1 MEYQMQISKPDNFY
15 DLVVVGGGMVGAS
28 FCCALEQTLGETPLS
43 ILVIEAISPNTNSA
57 KQSSFD
63 ARSTA
68 LSFGS
73 RKFLEG
79 IGLWQAL
86 DDAISA
92 IHEIQVSDR
101 GRLGCVEIN
110 RDEQGVEALGYVVE
124 NKRLGQVLN
133 ARLNESGKIN
143 LLCPALVSSVK
154 ATEKGMLLGLNH
166 GDTETSVDASLVV
179 LADGGKSP
187 VCEQLGIEQS
197 IERYDQHA
205 LIANIVLEKPHQHV
219 AFERFTDTGPLAVLP
234 LQLIDGKNRGS
245 LVWTLSVEQAAQYRE
260 MNEEKLLPLLQER
273 FGYKLGKI
281 LEIGETFVYPLSLS
295 IAKEQVRPGLALLGN
310 VAHSLHPVAGQGLNL
325 ALRDTRALVDV
336 LINAKQRGL
345 GLGEMNVLL
354 EYVARQQADQATT
367 TQFTHNITK
376 LFSSN
381 NEAKVWLRKFG
392 LVALELLPT
401 LRRSLAERA
410 MGLSKS

>member
-1 MEYQMQISKPDNFY
+1 MEYQVQISKPDNFY

-28 FCCALEQTLGETPLS
+28 FCCALEQALGETPLS
-43 ILVIEAISPNTNSA
+43 ILVIEAISPNANSA

-86 DDAISA
+86 DDAVSA

-336 LINAKQRGL
+336 LINPKQRDL

>member
-1 MEYQMQISKPDNFY
+1 MQISKPDNFY

>member
-1 MEYQMQISKPDNFY
+1 MQISKPNKSY

-28 FCCALEQTLGETPLS
+28 FCCALEEAMGENPLS
-43 ILVIEAISPNTNSA
+43 ILVIEAILPNAYSS
-57 KQSSFD
+57 KQSSLD

-73 RKFLEG
+73 RKFFED
-79 IGLWQAL
+79 IGLWQTL
-86 DDAISA
+86 GDAVSA

-101 GRLGCVEIN
+101 GRLGSVEIN
-110 RDEQGVEALGYVVE
+110 RNDQNVEALGYVVE
-124 NKRLGQVLN
+124 NKKLGQVLST
-133 ARLNESGKIN
+133 RLNKSEKIEF
-143 LLCPALVSSVK
+143 LCPALVSSVK
-154 ATEKGMLLGLNH
+154 AAEKGMLLGLHH
-166 GDTETSVDASLVV
+166 GDIETSIDASLVV

-187 VCEQLGIEQS
+187 VCEQLAIARS
-197 IERYDQHA
+197 LERYDQYA
-205 LIANIVLEKPHQHV
+205 LIATIVFEKAHQHI

-234 LQLIDGKNRGS
+234 LKSIDGKNRGS
-245 LVWTLSVEQAAQYRE
+245 LVWTLSAEQAAQYRE
-260 MNEEKLLPLLQER
+260 LGEELLPLLQER

-310 VAHSLHPVAGQGLNL
+310 VAHTLHPVAGQGFNL
-325 ALRDTRALVDV
+325 ALRDAQALVDV
-336 LINAKQRGL
+336 LISAKEQGL

-354 EYVARQQADQATT
+354 KYVARQEADQATT
-367 TQFTHNITK
+367 TQFTHNIIK

-392 LVALELLPT
+392 LVAIELLPT
-401 LRRSLAERA
+401 LRRGLAERA
-410 MGLSKS
+410 MGLGKS

>member
-1 MEYQMQISKPDNFY
+1 MQISKPKKSY

-28 FCCALEQTLGETPLS
+28 FCCALEEAMGENPLS
-43 ILVIEAISPNTNSA
+43 ILVIEAILPNAYSS
-57 KQSSFD
+57 KQSSLD

-73 RKFLEG
+73 RKFFED
-79 IGLWQAL
+79 IGLWQTL
-86 DDAISA
+86 GDAVSA

-101 GRLGCVEIN
+101 GRLGSVEIN
-110 RDEQGVEALGYVVE
+110 RNDQNVEALGYVVE
-124 NKRLGQVLN
+124 NKKLGQVLST
-133 ARLNESGKIN
+133 RLNKSEKIEF
-143 LLCPALVSSVK
+143 LCPALVSSVK
-154 ATEKGMLLGLNH
+154 AAETGMLLGLHH
-166 GDTETSVDASLVV
+166 GDSQTSIDASLVV

-187 VCEQLGIEQS
+187 VCEQLAIARS
-197 IERYDQHA
+197 LERYDQYA
-205 LIANIVLEKPHQHV
+205 LIANIVFEKAHQHI

-234 LQLIDGKNRGS
+234 LKSIDGKNRGS
-245 LVWTLSVEQAAQYRE
+245 LVWTLSAEQAAQYRE
-260 MNEEKLLPLLQER
+260 LGEELLPLLQER

-310 VAHSLHPVAGQGLNL
+310 VAHTLHPVAGQGLNL
-325 ALRDTRALVDV
+325 ALRDARALVDV
-336 LINAKQRGL
+336 LISAKEQGL

-354 EYVARQQADQATT
+354 KYVARQEADQATT
-367 TQFTHNITK
+367 TQFTHNIIK

-392 LVALELLPT
+392 LIAIELLPM
-401 LRRSLAERA
+401 LRRGLAERA
-410 MGLSKS
+410 MGLGKS

>member
-1 MEYQMQISKPDNFY
+1 MQISKPNKSY

-28 FCCALEQTLGETPLS
+28 FCCALEEAMGENPLS
-43 ILVIEAISPNTNSA
+43 ILVIDAILPNAYSS
-57 KQSSFD
+57 KQSSLD

-73 RKFLEG
+73 RKFFED
-79 IGLWQAL
+79 IGLWQTL
-86 DDAISA
+86 GDAVSA

-101 GRLGCVEIN
+101 GRLGSVEIN
-110 RDEQGVEALGYVVE
+110 RNDQNVEALGYVVE
-124 NKRLGQVLN
+124 NKKLGQVLST
-133 ARLNESGKIN
+133 RLNKSEKIEF
-143 LLCPALVSSVK
+143 LCPALVSSVK
-154 ATEKGMLLGLNH
+154 AAETGMLLGLHH
-166 GDTETSVDASLVV
+166 GDSQTSIDASLVV

-187 VCEQLGIEQS
+187 VCEQLAIARS
-197 IERYDQHA
+197 LERYDQYA
-205 LIANIVLEKPHQHV
+205 LIANIVFEKAHQHI

-234 LQLIDGKNRGS
+234 LKSIDGKNRGS
-245 LVWTLSVEQAAQYRE
+245 LVWTLSAEQAAQYRE
-260 MNEEKLLPLLQER
+260 LGEELLPLLQER

-310 VAHSLHPVAGQGLNL
+310 VAHTLHPVAGQGLNL
-325 ALRDTRALVDV
+325 ALRDARALVDV
-336 LINAKQRGL
+336 LISAREQGL

-354 EYVARQQADQATT
+354 KYVARQEADQATI
-367 TQFTHNITK
+367 TQFTHNIIK

-392 LVALELLPT
+392 LVAIELLPT
-401 LRRSLAERA
+401 LRRGLAERA
-410 MGLSKS
+410 MGLCKS

>member
-1 MEYQMQISKPDNFY
+1 MQISKPNKSY

-28 FCCALEQTLGETPLS
+28 FCCALEEAMGENPLS
-43 ILVIEAISPNTNSA
+43 ILVIEAILPNAYSS
-57 KQSSFD
+57 KQSSLD

-73 RKFLEG
+73 RKFFED
-79 IGLWQAL
+79 IGLWQTL
-86 DDAISA
+86 GDAVSA

-101 GRLGCVEIN
+101 GRLGSVEIN
-110 RDEQGVEALGYVVE
+110 RNDQNVEALGYVVE
-124 NKRLGQVLN
+124 NKKLGQVLST
-133 ARLNESGKIN
+133 RLNKSEKIEF
-143 LLCPALVSSVK
+143 LCPALVSSVK
-154 ATEKGMLLGLNH
+154 AAEKGMLLGLHH
-166 GDTETSVDASLVV
+166 GDIQTSINASLVV

-187 VCEQLGIEQS
+187 VCEQLAIARS
-197 IERYDQHA
+197 LERYDQYA
-205 LIANIVLEKPHQHV
+205 LIANIVFEKAHQHI

-234 LQLIDGKNRGS
+234 LKSIDGKNRGS
-245 LVWTLSVEQAAQYRE
+245 LVWTLSAEQAAQYRE
-260 MNEEKLLPLLQER
+260 LGEELLPLLQER

-310 VAHSLHPVAGQGLNL
+310 VAHTLHPVAGQGFNL
-325 ALRDTRALVDV
+325 ALRDAQALVDV
-336 LINAKQRGL
+336 LISAKEQGL

-354 EYVARQQADQATT
+354 KYVARQEADQATT
-367 TQFTHNITK
+367 TQFTHNIIK

-392 LVALELLPT
+392 LIAIELLPM
-401 LRRSLAERA
+401 LRRGLAERA
-410 MGLSKS
+410 MGLGKS

>member
-1 MEYQMQISKPDNFY
+1 MQISKPDNFY
-15 DLVVVGGGMVGAS
+15 DLVIVGGGMVGAS
-28 FCCALEQTLGETPLS
+28 FCCALEQALGETHLS
-43 ILVIEAISPNTNSA
+43 ILVVEAISPNTNSA

-63 ARSTA
+63 AKSTA

-86 DDAISA
+86 DDAVSA

-101 GRLGCVEIN
+101 GRLGSVEIN
-110 RDEQGVEALGYVVE
+110 RNEQNVEALGYVVE

-133 ARLNESGKIN
+133 SRLNESGKIN
-143 LLCPALVSSVK
+143 FLCPALVSSVK
-154 ATEKGMLLGLNH
+154 ATEKGMQLGLQH
-166 GDTETSVDASLVV
+166 GDTGTSVDASLVV

-187 VCEQLGIEQS
+187 VCEQLAIAHS
-197 IERYDQHA
+197 IERYEQHA
-205 LIANIVLEKPHQHV
+205 LIANIVFEKPHQHI

-234 LQLIDGKNRGS
+234 LKSIDGKNRGS
-245 LVWTLSVEQAAQYRE
+245 LVWTLSVEQAAQYKDLG
-260 MNEEKLLPLLQER
+260 EELLPLLQER

-310 VAHSLHPVAGQGLNL
+310 VAHTLHPVAGQGLNL
-325 ALRDTRALVDV
+325 ALRDARVLVDV
-336 LINAKQRGL
+336 LISAKKRSL
-345 GLGEMNVLL
+345 GLGEMNILL
-354 EYVARQQADQATT
+354 EYVAHQEADQATT

-376 LFSSN
+376 LFPSN

-392 LVALELLPT
+392 LVAIELLPT
-401 LRRSLAERA
+401 LRRGLAERA

>member
-1 MEYQMQISKPDNFY
+1 MQISKPDKFY

-28 FCCALEQTLGETPLS
+28 FCCALEKALGETSLS
-43 ILVIEAISPNTNSA
+43 ILVIEAISPIANSA

-73 RKFLEG
+73 RKFLED
-79 IGLWQAL
+79 IGLWPAL
-86 DDAISA
+86 DDAVSA

-101 GRLGCVEIN
+101 GHLGCVEIN

-154 ATEKGMLLGLNH
+154 PTEKGMQLGLNH

-187 VCEQLGIEQS
+187 VCEQLGIVQS

-205 LIANIVLEKPHQHV
+205 LIANIVIEKPHQNI

-234 LQLIDGKNRGS
+234 LQSIDGKNRGS
-245 LVWTLSVEQAAQYRE
+245 LVWSLSVEQAAQYKE
-260 MNEEKLLPLLQER
+260 LNEEKLLPLLQER

-281 LEIGETFVYPLSLS
+281 LEIGEAFVYPLSLS
-295 IAKEQVRPGLALLGN
+295 TAKEQVRPGLALLGN
-310 VAHSLHPVAGQGLNL
+310 VAHTLHPVAGQGLNL

-336 LINAKQRGL
+336 LISAKQRGL

-354 EYVARQQADQATT
+354 EYVAGQEADQATT
-367 TQFTHNITK
+367 TQFTHNVTK

-392 LVALELLPT
+392 LVAIELLPT
-401 LRRSLAERA
+401 LRRGLAERA
-410 MGLSKS
+410 MGLSKSR

>member
-1 MEYQMQISKPDNFY
+1 MQISKPDNFY

-28 FCCALEQTLGETPLS
+28 FCCALEQALGETPLS
-43 ILVIEAISPNTNSA
+43 ILVIEAISPNANSA

-86 DDAISA
+86 YDAVSA

-281 LEIGETFVYPLSLS
+281 LEIGQTFVYPLSLS

-336 LINAKQRGL
+336 LINAKQRDL

>member
-1 MEYQMQISKPDNFY
+1 MEYQVQISKPDNFY

-28 FCCALEQTLGETPLS
+28 FSCALEQALGETPLS

-86 DDAISA
+86 DDAVSA

-179 LADGGKSP
+179 G
-187 VCEQLGIEQS
+187 
-197 IERYDQHA
+197 
-205 LIANIVLEKPHQHV
+205 
-219 AFERFTDTGPLAVLP
+219 
-234 LQLIDGKNRGS
+234 
-245 LVWTLSVEQAAQYRE
+245 
-260 MNEEKLLPLLQER
+260 
-273 FGYKLGKI
+273 
-281 LEIGETFVYPLSLS
+281 
-295 IAKEQVRPGLALLGN
+295 
-310 VAHSLHPVAGQGLNL
+310 
-325 ALRDTRALVDV
+325 
-336 LINAKQRGL
+336 
-345 GLGEMNVLL
+345 
-354 EYVARQQADQATT
+354 
-367 TQFTHNITK
+367 
-376 LFSSN
+376 
-381 NEAKVWLRKFG
+381 
-392 LVALELLPT
+392 
-401 LRRSLAERA
+401 RRR
-410 MGLSKS
+410 

>member
-1 MEYQMQISKPDNFY
+1 MQISKPDNYY
-15 DLVVVGGGMVGAS
+15 DLVIVGGGMVGAS
-28 FCCALEQTLGETPLS
+28 FCCALEQALGDTSLS
-43 ILVIEAISPNTNSA
+43 ILVIEAISPNANTT

-79 IGLWQAL
+79 IDLWEEL
-86 DDAISA
+86 DDAVSA

-133 ARLNESGKIN
+133 ARLNESKKIS

-154 ATEKGMLLGLNH
+154 ATEKGMQLGLNH
-166 GDTETSVDASLVV
+166 GDTETNVDASLVV

-187 VCEQLGIEQS
+187 VCEQLGIAQS

-234 LQLIDGKNRGS
+234 LQSIDGKNRGS
-245 LVWTLSVEQAAQYRE
+245 LIWTLSVEQAAQYRE
-260 MNEEKLLPLLQER
+260 LNKEKLLPLLQER

-281 LEIGETFVYPLSLS
+281 LEIGEAFVYPLSLC

-310 VAHSLHPVAGQGLNL
+310 VAHTLHPVAGQGLNL

-336 LINAKQRGL
+336 LIDAKQQGL

-354 EYVARQQADQATT
+354 EYVARQEADQATT
-367 TQFTHNITK
+367 TAFTHNITK

-392 LVALELLPT
+392 LVAIELVPT
-401 LRRSLAERA
+401 LRRGLAERA

>member
-1 MEYQMQISKPDNFY
+1 MQISKPDKFY

-28 FCCALEQTLGETPLS
+28 FCCALEEALGENPLS
-43 ILVIEAISPNTNSA
+43 ILVIEAIPPNANLA

-68 LSFGS
+68 LSFGT
-73 RKFLEG
+73 RKFFED
-79 IGLWQAL
+79 INLWQAL
-86 DDAISA
+86 GDTVSA

-101 GRLGCVEIN
+101 GRLGSVKID

-133 ARLNESGKIN
+133 ARLNESKKIN

-154 ATEKGMLLGLNH
+154 ATEAGMQLGLNH
-166 GDTETSVDASLVV
+166 GVIEASVDASLVV

-187 VCEQLGIEQS
+187 VCKQLGIAQS

-205 LIANIVLEKPHQHV
+205 LIANIVLEKPHQHI

-234 LQLIDGKNRGS
+234 LKSIDGKNRGS
-245 LVWTLSVEQAAQYRE
+245 LVWTLSVEQAEQYRE
-260 MNEEKLLPLLQER
+260 LGEELLPLLQER

-281 LEIGETFVYPLSLS
+281 LEIGETFVYPLSLC

-310 VAHSLHPVAGQGLNL
+310 VAHTLHPVAGQGLNL
-325 ALRDTRALVDV
+325 ALRDARALVDV
-336 LINAKQRGL
+336 LISAREL
-345 GLGEMNVLL
+345 GLALGAMNVLL
-354 EYVARQQADQATT
+354 DYVARQEADQATT

-392 LVALELLPT
+392 LVAIELLPT

>member
-1 MEYQMQISKPDNFY
+1 MQISKPNKSY

-28 FCCALEQTLGETPLS
+28 FCCALEEAMGENSLS
-43 ILVIEAISPNTNSA
+43 ILVIDAILPNAYSS
-57 KQSSFD
+57 KQSSLD

-73 RKFLEG
+73 RKFFED
-79 IGLWQAL
+79 IGLWQTL
-86 DDAISA
+86 GDAVSA

-101 GRLGCVEIN
+101 GRLGSVEIN
-110 RDEQGVEALGYVVE
+110 RKDQNVEALGYVVE
-124 NKRLGQVLN
+124 NKKLGQVLST
-133 ARLNESGKIN
+133 RLNKSGKIEF
-143 LLCPALVSSVK
+143 LCPALVSSVK
-154 ATEKGMLLGLNH
+154 AAETGMLLGLHH
-166 GDTETSVDASLVV
+166 GDSQTSIDASLVV

-187 VCEQLGIEQS
+187 VCEQLAIARS
-197 IERYDQHA
+197 LERYDQYA
-205 LIANIVLEKPHQHV
+205 LIANIVFEKAHQHI

-234 LQLIDGKNRGS
+234 LKSIDGKNRGS
-245 LVWTLSVEQAAQYRE
+245 LVWTLSAEQAAQYRE
-260 MNEEKLLPLLQER
+260 LGEELLPLLQER

-310 VAHSLHPVAGQGLNL
+310 VAHTLHPVAGQGFNL
-325 ALRDTRALVDV
+325 ALRDAQALVDV
-336 LINAKQRGL
+336 LISAKEQGL

-354 EYVARQQADQATT
+354 KYVACQEADQATT
-367 TQFTHNITK
+367 TQFTHNIIK

-392 LVALELLPT
+392 LIAIELLPM
-401 LRRSLAERA
+401 LRRGLAERA
-410 MGLSKS
+410 MGLGKS

>member
-1 MEYQMQISKPDNFY
+1 MEYQVKISKPDNFY

-28 FCCALEQTLGETPLS
+28 FCCALEQALGETPLS
-43 ILVIEAISPNTNSA
+43 ILVIEAISPNANSA

-86 DDAISA
+86 DDAVSA
-92 IHEIQVSDR
+92 IHDIQVSDR

-133 ARLNESGKIN
+133 ARLNESRKIN
-143 LLCPALVSSVK
+143 LLCPSLVSSVK
-154 ATEKGMLLGLNH
+154 ATEKGMLRGLNH

-187 VCEQLGIEQS
+187 VCEQLGIEHS

>member
-1 MEYQMQISKPDNFY
+1 MQISEPDNFY
-15 DLVVVGGGMVGAS
+15 DLVIVGGGMVGAS
-28 FCCALEQTLGETPLS
+28 FCCALEQALGETPLS

-57 KQSSFD
+57 KLSNFD
-63 ARSTA
+63 AKSTA

-86 DDAISA
+86 DDAVSA

-101 GRLGCVEIN
+101 GRLGSVKIN
-110 RDEQGVEALGYVVE
+110 RDEQDVEALGYVVE

-143 LLCPALVSSVK
+143 LLCPALVSCVK
-154 ATEKGMLLGLNH
+154 ATEKGMQLDLNH
-166 GDTETSVDASLVV
+166 GNTETRVDASLVV

-187 VCEQLGIEQS
+187 VCEQLGIAQS
-197 IERYDQHA
+197 VERYDQHA
-205 LIANIVLEKPHQHV
+205 LIANIIFEKPHQHV

-234 LQLIDGKNRGS
+234 LVSIDGKNRGS
-245 LVWTLSVEQAAQYRE
+245 LVWTLSVGQAVQYRE
-260 MNEEKLLPLLQER
+260 LNEEELLPLLQER

-281 LEIGETFVYPLSLS
+281 LEIGETFVYPLSLC
-295 IAKEQVRPGLALLGN
+295 IAKEQVRPSLALLGN
-310 VAHSLHPVAGQGLNL
+310 VAHTLHPVAGQGLNL

-336 LINAKQRGL
+336 LVNAKQQGL

-354 EYVARQQADQATT
+354 EYVACQEADQATT

-392 LVALELLPT
+392 LVAIELLPA
-401 LRRSLAERA
+401 LRRGLAERA

>member
-1 MEYQMQISKPDNFY
+1 MQISKPDNFY

-28 FCCALEQTLGETPLS
+28 FCCALEQALGETPLS
-43 ILVIEAISPNTNSA
+43 ILVIEAISPNANSA

-86 DDAISA
+86 DDVVSA

-124 NKRLGQVLN
+124 NKRLGQVLD
-133 ARLNESGKIN
+133 ARLSESGKIN

>member
-1 MEYQMQISKPDNFY
+1 MQISKPDNYY
-15 DLVVVGGGMVGAS
+15 DLVIVGGGMVGAS
-28 FCCALEQTLGETPLS
+28 FCCALEQALGDTSLS
-43 ILVIEAISPNTNSA
+43 ILVIEAISPNANTT

-79 IGLWQAL
+79 IGLWEEL
-86 DDAISA
+86 DDAVSA

-133 ARLNESGKIN
+133 ARLNESKKIS

-154 ATEKGMLLGLNH
+154 ATEKGMQLGLNH
-166 GDTETSVDASLVV
+166 GDTETNVDASLVV

-187 VCEQLGIEQS
+187 VCEQLGISQS

-234 LQLIDGKNRGS
+234 LQSIDGKNRGS
-245 LVWTLSVEQAAQYRE
+245 LIWTLSVEQAAQYRE
-260 MNEEKLLPLLQER
+260 LNEEKLLPLLQER

-281 LEIGETFVYPLSLS
+281 LEIGEAFVYPLSLC

-310 VAHSLHPVAGQGLNL
+310 VAHTLHPVAGQGLNL

-336 LINAKQRGL
+336 LIDAKQQGL

-354 EYVARQQADQATT
+354 EYVARQEADQATT
-367 TQFTHNITK
+367 TAFTHNITK

-392 LVALELLPT
+392 LVAIELVPT
-401 LRRSLAERA
+401 LRRGLAERA

>member
-1 MEYQMQISKPDNFY
+1 MQISKPDNYY
-15 DLVVVGGGMVGAS
+15 DLVIVGGGMVGAS
-28 FCCALEQTLGETPLS
+28 FCCALEQALGDTSLS
-43 ILVIEAISPNTNSA
+43 ILVIEAISPNANTT

-79 IGLWQAL
+79 IGLWEEL
-86 DDAISA
+86 DDAVSA

-133 ARLNESGKIN
+133 ARLNESKKIS

-154 ATEKGMLLGLNH
+154 ATEKGMQLGLNH
-166 GDTETSVDASLVV
+166 GDTETNVDASLVV

-187 VCEQLGIEQS
+187 VCEQLGIAQS

-234 LQLIDGKNRGS
+234 LQSIDGKNRGS
-245 LVWTLSVEQAAQYRE
+245 LIWTLSVEQAAQYRE
-260 MNEEKLLPLLQER
+260 LNEEKLLPLLQER

-281 LEIGETFVYPLSLS
+281 LEIGEAFVYPLSLC

-310 VAHSLHPVAGQGLNL
+310 VAHTLHPVAGQGLNL

-336 LINAKQRGL
+336 LIDAKQQGL

-354 EYVARQQADQATT
+354 EYVARQEADQATT
-367 TQFTHNITK
+367 TAFTHNITK

-392 LVALELLPT
+392 LVAIELVPT
-401 LRRSLAERA
+401 LRRGLAERA

>member
-43 ILVIEAISPNTNSA
+43 ILVIEAISPNANSA

-166 GDTETSVDASLVV
+166 GDTETSIDASLVV